1 MQQMSQ
7 MNSMSQ
13 QQHQYIRP
21 QSSTRHQPQTA
32 GGMPYVAMGFPAS
45 SYMFGT
51 SQGLSSVVPMASR
64 PHLDF
69 NSSRQPSLQEQMN
82 FLQQNEQKNLQKQIQ
97 SQLRQQTS
105 TLPEPN
111 SRLAHHSPRIG
122 PNSPQ
127 GSASSLSALSE
138 HRVIED
144 NADNLNASK

>member
-51 SQGLSSVVPMASR
+51 SQGLSSGVPMVSR

-82 FLQQNEQKNLQKQIQ
+82 FLQQNERKNLQKQMQ

-111 SRLAHHSPRIG
+111 SGLAHHS

-144 NADNLNASK
+144 NVDNLNVSK

>member
-32 GGMPYVAMGFPAS
+32 GGMPYVAVGFPAS

-51 SQGLSSVVPMASR
+51 SQGLSSAVPMVSR
-64 PHLDF
+64 PQLDF
-69 NSSRQPSLQEQMN
+69 NSSRHPSLQEQMN
-82 FLQQNEQKNLQKQIQ
+82 FFQQNERKNLQKQMQ
-97 SQLRQQTS
+97 SQLRQQAS
-105 TLPEPN
+105 ILPEPN
-111 SRLAHHSPRIG
+111 IGLAHH
-122 PNSPQ
+122 SPQ

-144 NADNLNASK
+144 NVDNLNVSK